1 VKVALVVPAA
11 TVTLV
16 GIVATAVLLLASATT
31 APPADAGALRVTVPI
46 EALPFVTLAGLRLN
60 EERVGTGVTVRTVE

>member
-1 VKVALVVPAA
+1 MKVALVSPAA

-16 GIVATAVLLLASATT
+16 GTVATAVLLLASATT
-31 APPADAGALRVTVPI
+31 APPAGATAVKVTLPLEVVP
-46 EALPFVTLAGLRLN
+46 AVTLAGLRLN